1 VSPVIIDTNKQ
12 HGVNKMSK
20 YDLYHNTYSE
30 AVQASYEYAR
40 ENGYEVSEDD
50 IFDVVAVGTK
60 KPTPDSTVRFSLPL
74 YKNGKES
81 KKHLHV
87 QVYNRDTKTK
97 PYELNVYVL

>member
-1 VSPVIIDTNKQ
+1 MT
-12 HGVNKMSK
+12 K

-30 AVQASYEYAR
+30 AVQASYAYAR
-40 ENGYEVSEDD
+40 ENGYDVSEDD

-74 YKNGKES
+74 YKNGKGS
-81 KKHLHV
+81 KKYLQV
-87 QVYNRDTKTK
+87 QVYNRGTKTK